1 MSQKSK
7 EDEIFAGMIGG
18 GILGGILAGAP
29 GAIIGA
35 IIGILIASTDSKDN
49 KKSVTTTR

>member
-1 MSQKSK
+1 MSTRKK

-35 IIGILIASTDSKDN
+35 ILGILITSTDNED
-49 KKSVTTTR
+49 KKNTPTPR

>member
-18 GILGGILAGAP
+18 GILSGILAGAP
-29 GAIIGA
+29 GA
-35 IIGILIASTDSKDN
+35 IIGILIASTDSTVI
-49 KKSVTTTR
+49 S

>member
-1 MSQKSK
+1 MGQKNK

-35 IIGILIASTDSKDN
+35 IIGILIASSDSDN
-49 KKSVTTTR
+49 TKTKAPNAR